1 MAHNEK
7 IAHNENNAQYNGN
20 KLNRNDMMN
29 HNIIKPELRQP
40 WGSIIFANIIYTYY
54 NTHSCLINTFLDVSM
69 NLDTIEDR
77 GTGAA

>member
-54 NTHSCLINTFLDVSM
+54 NTH
-69 NLDTIEDR
+69 
-77 GTGAA
+77 